1 MFSIEVTYEHRF
13 FLFFGTYEKNVV
25 SIEVTYNSFQ
35 ITDCSIGFEKVY
47 LDKTFQKNNAS
58 SHTSK
63 IEDNFFQRF

>member
-1 MFSIEVTYEHRF
+1 MSIVF
-13 FLFFGTYEKNVV
+13 FYSLEPMKKNVV